1 MRDPSHFRAN
11 SRREREA
18 WRLAILFH
26 EFVWTQR
33 SSLAGE
39 GIGTS
44 GMERLRRF
52 LHPAG
57 ERKGILDTQRMHAN
71 AGSRHGNGTYSL
83 PTTLNSQPNHTRRM
97 SHTIRTITIIVPT
110 IPIPNIAPPRGHI
123 AHQGCPCR
131 HDRSGFRLLSEQ
143 NQTDHRNGICARSVE
158 YVVVLIRICR
168 CTRVPPRPFGFPR
181 KDSEGKY

>member
-1 MRDPSHFRAN
+1 
-11 SRREREA
+11 
-18 WRLAILFH
+18 
-26 EFVWTQR
+26 
-33 SSLAGE
+33 
-39 GIGTS
+39 
-44 GMERLRRF
+44 MEHLRRF
-52 LHPAG
+52 LHPAS

-71 AGSRHGNGTYSL
+71 AGSRHGNGTYSR

-123 AHQGCPCR
+123 AHHGCPCR

-168 CTRVPPRPFGFPR
+168 CARVPPRSFGFPR
-181 KDSEGKY
+181 KDSEGKYLHCILQRGRLLREMEMTRSRHRALQIEAILATASSS